1 MPQIQTFKLWSVLLL
16 LFSIIFHRLRLCPQK
31 TQNTFL
37 ARPGIEP
44 GTSGAVVLKCDPLTA
59 VPPRQLNNTYHIA
72 PHHPPP
78 RQCEFS
84 HHAQNKRECGVQK
97 RQTVPDFVKTRVNE
111 ADPGEFPWAVSL
123 MINLK
128 FSYTGTGSLIHDR
141 VVLTAAHLLENKDLE
156 NLYAIVGEH
165 DVFKKILPKK
175 AMKVTEVVV
184 HNKFVSSNGN
194 YNFALAFLRSSAT
207 TNLPHVGTVCL
218 PPADF
223 VASAGASCAFSG
235 WGTDS
240 AQKQI
245 VQLTK
250 TEVPM
255 MTHSACEQK
264 LKQLFGPRFKLYASF
279 TCAGGEVG
287 RDICTGGGGSPLVCP
302 IEGQDRYVQTWIVSW
317 GTDGCGVDGTPL
329 VFADVAAA
337 RPWIDQQMAEHL
349 YSTASYTY

>member
-1 MPQIQTFKLWSVLLL
+1 MLTTTLIFSGGHGHLKIKKKRVYRGGTACGCLCQEQPLLQHNTHNRGGLLL
-16 LFSIIFHRLRLCPQK
+16 KQP
-31 TQNTFL
+31 
-37 ARPGIEP
+37 
-44 GTSGAVVLKCDPLTA
+44 
-59 VPPRQLNNTYHIA
+59 
-72 PHHPPP
+72 
-78 RQCEFS
+78 
-84 HHAQNKRECGVQK
+84 HAQCVVYMNFKIRTSSCRRECGVQK

-123 MINLK
+123 MIK
-128 FSYTGTGSLIHDR
+128 KYQFGSYPMFSYTGTGSLIHDR
-141 VVLTAAHLLENKDLE
+141 VVLTAAHVLENKNLE
-156 NLYAIVGEH
+156 NLYATVGEH
-165 DVFKKILPKK
+165 DVFNKILPKK
-175 AMKVTEVVV
+175 AIKVTEVVV

-207 TNLPHVGTVCL
+207 ANLPHVGTVCL
-218 PPADF
+218 PPAGF

-264 LKQLFGPRFKLYASF
+264 LKQLFGPRFKLHASF

-302 IEGQDRYVQTWIVSW
+302 IEGQGRYVQTGIVSW
-317 GTDGCGVDGTPL
+317 VPDGCGVDGASI

>member
-1 MPQIQTFKLWSVLLL
+1 MIYYDFRSGLTQKQCVDWMLSAFEHKAARVTWCVRTLERFHAGSSNAVYNIVSGDESWIYALIICLFKGEV
-16 LFSIIFHRLRLCPQK
+16 
-31 TQNTFL
+31 TQAPVSDVIST
-37 ARPGIEP
+37 ITDSTT
-44 GTSGAVVLKCDPLTA
+44 TSSTTPPENAV
-59 VPPRQLNNTYHIA
+59 
-72 PHHPPP
+72 
-78 RQCEFS
+78 
-84 HHAQNKRECGVQK
+84 ECGLQK

-123 MINLK
+123 MIKKYQFGSNLK

-141 VVLTAAHLLENKDLE
+141 VVLTAAHMLENKDLE

-218 PPADF
+218 PPAGF

-264 LKQLFGPRFKLYASF
+264 LKQLFGPRFKLHASF

-302 IEGQDRYVQTWIVSW
+302 IEVSY
-317 GTDGCGVDGTPL
+317 
-329 VFADVAAA
+329 
-337 RPWIDQQMAEHL
+337 IK
-349 YSTASYTY
+349 YI